1 MTKQK
6 IHPKM
11 CYLVEIV
18 VAWVDWLVGDVEV
31 VTVLKKTQI
40 LSMLPKQSNHDK
52 TWSKIY
58 LKTLLPSGA
67 SRGLGRLAGR
77 GRRGCDRAEKNI
89 NLVNAS
95 KAKQS

>member
-1 MTKQK
+1 MTKHK

-77 GRRGCDRAEKNI
+77 GCDRAEKNT